1 MQKLFMT
8 LLAATLVF
16 AAKMPSEAGESSC
29 GCQSSKSTEPCCVDP
44 CECCKAK
51 MKVGKRATCVCD
63 PDCYCCESETKKVE
77 VEKHCYNVCAEP
89 VCVPPFRWPWECRK
103 DKCGKGCCSDGGCD
117 TCCGDTCCGGCEG
130 CGCCGTG
137 SCGCSKGFSL
147 FGCLKCGKVRCINVL
162 EKEKYK
168 CEECVTEWK
177 TVKKGCCGC
186 CGKGSGCG
194 CASGCC
200 NGCCEEPACGCDES
214 CCADGCCAAT
224 DQPADVVP
232 ASAEEPVTDEAA
244 ASKEAVTPKEES
256 AVAKFSK
263 WFHR

>member
-1 MQKLFMT
+1 MQKSFLT
-8 LLAATLVF
+8 LMVATLVF
-16 AAKMPSEAGESSC
+16 ATNLPAQAGESSC
-29 GCQSSKSTEPCCVDP
+29 GCHESKNVEPCCVDP

-63 PDCYCCESETKKVE
+63 PDCYCCESETKKEE

-103 DKCGKGCCSDGGCD
+103 DKCGKGSCCDGGCD
-117 TCCGDTCCGGCEG
+117 TCCGDTCCGGCDG
-130 CGCCGTG
+130 SG

-147 FGCLKCGKVRCINVL
+147 FGCLKCGKIRCINVL

-168 CEECVTEWK
+168 CDACVTEWK
-177 TVKKGCCGC
+177 AVKKGCCGC

-194 CASGCC
+194 CAS
-200 NGCCEEPACGCDES
+200 GCCEEPACGCDES

-224 DQPADVVP
+224 AKSAEVVP
-232 ASAEEPVTDEAA
+232 ASAEEPVTDEAVA
-244 ASKEAVTPKEES
+244 PTEAVTPKEES